1 MFLYVLLQSGDWH
14 PFTLMF
20 DLLSQWVVTSLA
32 KKVSPY
38 SSILVQKFW
47 SDHRF
52 LNWKILNYFRIKL
65 KSVFSNY
72 CHKSIRT
79 RSLNQIRHRLTG
91 HIQVW
96 DLSFIWEKKL
106 KYFKSN
112 FLSFMTNVTQTMEMK
127 QNQTFFHGG

>member
-1 MFLYVLLQSGDWH
+1 MFLYVLLQSRDWR

-20 DLLSQWVVTSLA
+20 DLLSQWVVMSLA

-47 SDHRF
+47 SDYRF

-65 KSVFSNY
+65 KPYFRSLFGQQ
-72 CHKSIRT
+72 
-79 RSLNQIRHRLTG
+79 SLNQIRHRLTG

-127 QNQTFFHGG
+127 QNQTFFHGV

>member
-1 MFLYVLLQSGDWH
+1 MFLYVLLQSGDWY

-79 RSLNQIRHRLTG
+79 TKLKPNQAPFDRTYSSLA
-91 HIQVW
+91 
-96 DLSFIWEKKL
+96 FIWEKKL